1 MAVFLDSAE
10 IPDAEAARHLG
21 FVAGITT
28 NPKLLGGANPLER
41 IPQLLEAMPDVPI
54 CCQLTELDNPKAFI
68 AQGDAIHAL
77 DPDRVVI
84 KVPTRTE
91 SLELTC
97 QLIEKGIPCAMT
109 AIFTPE
115 QALLAGEIGAAWVIP
130 YVDRTTRLG
139 GDGLRL
145 VGEMRRILD
154 AVGARTRVMAGSIK
168 SASGVAEIIEAGAH
182 DITASLDVIKGLGD
196 HEWSEASIAD
206 FAEAAGSGTGK

>member
-1 MAVFLDSAE
+1 MAIFLDSAE
-10 IPDAEAARHLG
+10 IRDAEDARRLG

-41 IPQLLEAMPDVPI
+41 IPKLLEAMPDVPV
-54 CCQLTELDNPKAFI
+54 CCQLTELDDPKAFI

-91 SLELTC
+91 TVELTC
-97 QLIEKGIPCAMT
+97 QLIERGIPCAMT

-139 GDGLRL
+139 GDGPRL
-145 VGEMRRILD
+145 VGEMRRVLD
-154 AVGARTRVMAGSIK
+154 AVGARTRVMAGSVK
-168 SASGVAEIIEAGAH
+168 SASGVAGIIESGAH
-182 DITASLDVIKGLGD
+182 DITASLDVIKGLGN
-196 HEWSEASIAD
+196 HEWSEASIED
-206 FAEAAGSGTGK
+206 FAMATESGAGK

>member
-10 IPDAEAARHLG
+10 ISDAEDARRLG

-41 IPQLLEAMPDVPI
+41 IPQLLDAIPDVPI
-54 CCQLTELDNPKAFI
+54 CCQLTELDNPEAFK

-77 DPDRVVI
+77 DPERVVI

-91 SLELTC
+91 SLTLTR
-97 QLIEKGIPCAMT
+97 QLIEKGVRCAMT

-115 QALLAGEIGAAWVIP
+115 QALLAGEIGATWVIP
-130 YVDRTTRLG
+130 YVDRTTRFG

-145 VGEMRRILD
+145 VGEMRRILESI
-154 AVGARTRVMAGSIK
+154 GASTRVMAGSIK
-168 SASGVAEIIEAGAH
+168 SASGVAEIIELGAH
-182 DITASLDVIKGLGD
+182 DITASLDVIKGLGN
-196 HEWSEASIAD
+196 HEWSETAIAD
-206 FAEAAGSGTGK
+206 FASAAESGRGK